1 MQKYKQGDLDETNT
15 SLNRPADNMPKVE
28 EGGKNEDAPKV
39 KSNMVD
45 KSVFSKAD
53 ERDY

>member
-1 MQKYKQGDLDETNT
+1 MKNLTEKTLDN
-15 SLNRPADNMPKVE
+15 NMPTVE

-39 KSNMVD
+39 KTNMVD
-45 KSVFSKAD
+45 NSVFSKAD